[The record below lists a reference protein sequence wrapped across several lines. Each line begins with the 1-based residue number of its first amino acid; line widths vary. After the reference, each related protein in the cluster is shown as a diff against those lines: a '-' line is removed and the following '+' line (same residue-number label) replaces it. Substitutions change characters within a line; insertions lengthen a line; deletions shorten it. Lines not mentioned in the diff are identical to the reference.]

1 MTRERDPYRIPRAG
15 WEIAPT
21 AGLTAVDVNGN
32 QGALT
37 GGEFIG
43 EHTLGGMLVFAIYQT
58 LLTGLRTE
66 AMRKR
71 GEIDRSTQIQVIAA
85 SVWETTKRG
94 AAVSAV
100 LGVVLLVFP
109 WLTFPLTLV
118 GYFGI
123 GKASVDL
130 FHAFWD
136 GLNEQQRMELH
147 QMAYEAG
154 INLGL
159 LLGDGAKAQGIAT

>member
-1 MTRERDPYRIPRAG
+1 
-15 WEIAPT
+15 
-21 AGLTAVDVNGN
+21 
-32 QGALT
+32 
-37 GGEFIG
+37 
-43 EHTLGGMLVFAIYQT
+43 
-58 LLTGLRTE
+58 
-66 AMRKR
+66 MRKR
-71 GEIDRSTQIQVIAA
+71 GEIDRSTQIQVITA

-159 LLGDGAKAQGIAT
+159 LFGDGAKAQGIAT